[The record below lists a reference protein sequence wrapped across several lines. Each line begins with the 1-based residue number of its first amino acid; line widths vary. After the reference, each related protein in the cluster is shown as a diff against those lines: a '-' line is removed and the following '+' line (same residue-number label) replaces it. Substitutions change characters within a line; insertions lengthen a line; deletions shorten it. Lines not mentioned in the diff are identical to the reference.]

1 MLAGFDDIKLIDGG
15 SNNDDK
21 QSNEPDK
28 KIEVEG
34 SEDDLTQFPLFAFLA
49 VFLVILYMFYKL
61 VLSRKR
67 TTRNN
72 NANNSSFKN
81 NQHLRKFFLDKG
93 KLNH

>member
-1 MLAGFDDIKLIDGG
+1 MLAGFDDIKLKDGG
-15 SNNDDK
+15 SNNHDGDK

-34 SEDDLTQFPLFAFLA
+34 VEDDLTQFPLFAFLA
-49 VFLVILYMFYKL
+49 VCLVILYMFYKL

-72 NANNSSFKN
+72 NN

>member
-1 MLAGFDDIKLIDGG
+1 MLVGFDDIKLIDGG
-15 SNNDDK
+15 SNNHDDEDK

-34 SEDDLTQFPLFAFLA
+34 IDDDLTQFPLFAFLA
-49 VFLVILYMFYKL
+49 VCLVILYMFYKL

-72 NANNSSFKN
+72 NAN
-81 NQHLRKFFLDKG
+81 QHLRKFFLDNGIKG
-93 KLNH
+93 KINQH